1 MKKTNFYKKHHLVAV
16 YDEDDNLVAVCDN
29 AREFAET
36 FKMNLGMAD
45 TILSRI
51 SNGIR
56 SYFIHGGQKMFVYFI
71 PLDPKEIKE
80 FQLIYQEEKNERFC
94 TIIKTG
100 RTIQKN

>member
-1 MKKTNFYKKHHLVAV
+1 MTVHVDNTSTKTGGFMKKTNFYKKHHLVAV

-56 SYFIHGGQKMFVYFI
+56 SYFIHGDEKMFVYFI
-71 PLDPKEIKE
+71 PLEKEDMKE
-80 FQLIYQEEKNERFC
+80 FELIY
-94 TIIKTG
+94 
-100 RTIQKN
+100 